1 MNFGWIKGV
10 LTTGK
15 NVAVKHAPEILMA
28 LGTVG
33 TGTAVVYAIKAGP
46 NAVYLIEE
54 EEIRK
59 ADEERAKADTPEG
72 HAIPF
77 RVPLTWKEK
86 VAACWKIYIPP
97 VGLAIASIGCFWGA
111 HGIDVRRQAVLAG
124 LYSTAETA
132 LQEYQRKVIELMGE
146 KQHNEIREAIAEDN
160 NKNTKV
166 PELTTGTNLGANDI
180 WFNMYGKTFPSSYY
194 KVKNVENEFN
204 HEMFN
209 DMTKTVA
216 ELIWKLDPT
225 GEFMRPDKE
234 DFYKEFTIDRLLV
247 LHVTNPWGPV
257 ATITFEDKD
266 GLEYLPKPR
275 Y

>member
-1 MNFGWIKGV
+1 MNFGWIKGT
-10 LTTGK
+10 LSAGK
-15 NVAVKHAPEILMA
+15 NIAVKHAPEILMA

-46 NAVYLIEE
+46 KAVYLIEE
-54 EEIRK
+54 EERLK
-59 ADEERAKADTPEG
+59 NDDT
-72 HAIPF
+72 
-77 RVPLTWKEK
+77 PLTWKEK
-86 VAACWKIYIPP
+86 IAACWKIYIPP
-97 VGLAIASIGCFWGA
+97 VGLALASIGCFWGA

-160 NKNTKV
+160 NKNTKI
-166 PELTTGTNLGANDI
+166 PELTAGTTLGTNDI
-180 WFNMYGKTFPSSYY
+180 WFNLYGKTFPSSYY

-247 LHVTNPWGPV
+247 LHVTNPWGPI
-257 ATITFEDKD
+257 ATITYEDKD